1 MARNTVDKAR
11 AFITHPAVLLALA
24 LGAGLLLLRPSI
36 YTVDTGTRVKS
47 RELTTSDGPLPLF
60 GPGVTVL
67 NFWGETCPPCRTE
80 APDLTRVHR
89 DLQGRGRGRVIGV
102 SIDSEDLRSAK
113 RAGRTIGI
121 GYPVAVLDRDLQDAF
136 GVTVLPTTYLLDD
149 RGVVRR
155 SFVGAVTRRTLAKAI
170 AALE

>member
-1 MARNTVDKAR
+1 VDKAR
-11 AFITHPAVLLALA
+11 AFVTHPMVLLALA

-36 YTVDTGTRVKS
+36 YTVDAGTRVKA
-47 RELTTSDGPLPLF
+47 RELTTSDGALPLF

-80 APDLTRVHR
+80 APDLTRVHQ
-89 DLQGRGRGRVIGV
+89 DLQERGRGRVIGV
-102 SIDSEDLRSAK
+102 SVDSEDLRSA
-113 RAGRTIGI
+113 RRVGRMIGI
-121 GYPVAVLDRDLQDAF
+121 GYPVAVLDRGLQDAF

-155 SFVGAVTRRTLAKAI
+155 SFVGAVSQRTVTEAI